1 MKTPFALPFAAL
13 ALLGGIPVACE
24 LQLNTLV
31 HTTNGAITGHAA
43 PGAPEVTE
51 FLGIPYAKPP
61 VGRLRFAAPER
72 DNLQRTYNASDFVS
86 ALPVFRMSWQYQSA
100 NVVEHRSQSA

>member
-1 MKTPFALPFAAL
+1 MKSPFAVPFAAL
-13 ALLGGIPVACE
+13 ALLGGVPIACG
-24 LQLNTLV
+24 LQVNTLV
-31 HTTNGAITGHAA
+31 NTTNGAITGHAA

-61 VGRLRFAAPER
+61 VGKLRFAPPER

-86 ALPVFRMSWQYQSA
+86 PIPVCRLL
-100 NVVEHRSQSA
+100 